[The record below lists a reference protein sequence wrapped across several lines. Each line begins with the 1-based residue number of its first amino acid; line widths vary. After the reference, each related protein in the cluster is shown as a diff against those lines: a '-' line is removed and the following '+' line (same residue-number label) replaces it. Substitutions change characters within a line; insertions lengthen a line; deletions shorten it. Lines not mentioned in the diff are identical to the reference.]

1 MYLLKTLSTRNDT
14 VVAQNGIKIVN
25 MWCSRPTAL
34 KFKVFNTF
42 WGDTDIQVKY
52 TTGIAKFTKI
62 AQNLYLLSYA
72 NHFEQTD
79 LKDGFK
85 QLDFFVGDYQPE
97 NVEGYILFIENEKNI
112 ETNGEVIF
120 NKHPHEIVVL
130 LKDGQYLDFSGK
142 RAVVQKDTLLLQV

>member
-1 MYLLKTLSTRNDT
+1 MYLLKTLSTRNDA

-25 MWCSRPTAL
+25 MWCSRPTSL

-42 WGDTDIQVKY
+42 WGDTDIQVKC

-62 AQNLYLLSYA
+62 AQSLYLLSYA

-79 LKDGFK
+79 LKDG
-85 QLDFFVGDYQPE
+85 Q
-97 NVEGYILFIENEKNI
+97 
-112 ETNGEVIF
+112 
-120 NKHPHEIVVL
+120 H
-130 LKDGQYLDFSGK
+130 LDFSGK